1 MQCKHFLQELSKFT
15 LTEAIAFYVT
25 FNWSKCDQNY
35 LLLLITFVK
44 LYCIILFEYCEK
56 NDEDFRQWLLKLDE
70 LIMWHGNVYRNK
82 GIPYCWNVKHKKKCI
97 LCKFSVHFYRHIH
110 VVRIV
115 LFGLLHASL
124 FFFFLKSL
132 MEYSFFFLDIS

>member
-56 NDEDFRQWLLKLDE
+56 NHEDFRQWLLKLDE

-82 GIPYCWNVKHKKKCI
+82 GIPYC
-97 LCKFSVHFYRHIH
+97 
-110 VVRIV
+110 
-115 LFGLLHASL
+115 
-124 FFFFLKSL
+124 
-132 MEYSFFFLDIS
+132 

>member
-15 LTEAIAFYVT
+15 LTEAIAFHVT

-35 LLLLITFVK
+35 HLLLITFVK

-124 FFFFLKSL
+124 FVFF
-132 MEYSFFFLDIS
+132 